1 MRLRCALWLRI
12 PDCLIFSVLQR
23 HGYVGSDTYPWSLG
37 YLHRE
42 TLQRQIDSAPGYRSL
57 SIEHSCQLR
66 LLCERTGYWIS
77 LPSC

>member
-1 MRLRCALWLRI
+1 LLRI
-12 PDCLIFSVLQR
+12 PGCLIFSVLQR
-23 HGYVGSDTYPWSLG
+23 HEYVGSDTYPWSLG

-42 TLQRQIDSAPGYRSL
+42 TLQRQIHSAPGFRSL

-66 LLCERTGYWIS
+66 LLYERTGYWIF

>member
-1 MRLRCALWLRI
+1 MRPRCAHWLPI
-12 PDCLIFSVLQR
+12 PGCLIFSVLQWP
-23 HGYVGSDTYPWSLG
+23 GYVGSDTYPWSLG

-42 TLQRQIDSAPGYRSL
+42 TLQRQIHSALGYMSL
-57 SIEHSCQLR
+57 SLEHNCQLR